1 MYEIFLHNRVFPVVF
16 IRLLYSNIDN
26 SNSNSKTERSGIII
40 IQMSFPEIPW
50 IKLFHS
56 APVAIFQGLA
66 QR

>member
-1 MYEIFLHNRVFPVVF
+1 MYKIFLHNRVFPVLF
-16 IRLLYSNIDN
+16 IRLLYSNID
-26 SNSNSKTERSGIII
+26 NSNSKTERSGIII

>member
-1 MYEIFLHNRVFPVVF
+1 MYEIFLHNRVFPVLF
-16 IRLLYSNIDN
+16 IRLLYSNID
-26 SNSNSKTERSGIII
+26 NSNSKTERSGIII

>member
-16 IRLLYSNIDN
+16 IRLLYSNID
-26 SNSNSKTERSGIII
+26 NSNSKTERSGIII